1 MSFISKIITK
11 NIPIWDQCAAPPLL
25 KGPRTK
31 VLLMK
36 KFKAYII
43 QDSIYLKNYAR
54 VSKAKAYVT
63 TVIAHFLSIGKGNGP
78 TLYFYRLYQHGLQGM
93 EEG

>member
-1 MSFISKIITK
+1 MSFMESILQQNKPVWDKCIATLFVQDMK
-11 NIPIWDQCAAPPLL
+11 DGKLPIED
-25 KGPRTK
+25 
-31 VLLMK
+31 
-36 KFKAYII
+36 FKEYMI